1 MIWQLFCYK
10 VDLCNTR
17 LIKSLLCSGPNKF
30 AGLTSNFRLFSC
42 FWDLQTSILTA
53 QLDGN
58 SGKTYWAMF
67 LIFFSN
73 FLFVLVCVCVG
84 EGTHMHVGSEDNF
97 QLIFFHYVRSGN
109 QTQVVRF
116 GGICL
121 YQLTHLAGSL
131 FYFLNSF
138 LF

>member
-1 MIWQLFCYK
+1 M
-10 VDLCNTR
+10 
-17 LIKSLLCSGPNKF
+17 LLGSTDF
-30 AGLTSNFRLFSC
+30 NF
-42 FWDLQTSILTA
+42 
-53 QLDGN
+53 N
-58 SGKTYWAMF
+58 SSTGREQWENVLGYVF
-67 LIFFSN
+67 NFFSN

-109 QTQVVRF
+109 QTQVVRL